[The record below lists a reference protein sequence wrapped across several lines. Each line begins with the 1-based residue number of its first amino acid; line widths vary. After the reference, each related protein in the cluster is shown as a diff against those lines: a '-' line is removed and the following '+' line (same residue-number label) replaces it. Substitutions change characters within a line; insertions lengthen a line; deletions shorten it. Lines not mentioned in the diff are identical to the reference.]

1 MQKMIRHNDYLKKTE
16 EEATKLAESQGFTV
30 RIIERDGK
38 SMMVQMD
45 YSNNRI
51 NFAIVNGKVADVSGG

>member
-16 EEATKLAESQGFTV
+16 EEATKLAESKGFTV

-38 SMMVQMD
+38 SMMVPMD